1 MGMQEVVNAIR
12 ANNGRVIGEDRVQ
25 GFESIDAANA
35 WLLENPERTA
45 GGLHFNETSATTID
59 FVLQMNS
66 TVKFFRGKA
75 QNPVDFIGMPLQV
88 AAHREITRCAYPPAL
103 ILRSLHAHCSL
114 AHVPP

>member
-1 MGMQEVVNAIR
+1 MQDVVTAIR
-12 ANNGRVIGEDRVQ
+12 TNNGRVISEERVK
-25 GFESIDAANA
+25 GFASMDDANA

-45 GGLHFNETSATTID
+45 GGLHFNDTSSTTID

-88 AAHREITRCAYPPAL
+88 AAHREISRYAEC
-103 ILRSLHAHCSL
+103 
-114 AHVPP
+114 